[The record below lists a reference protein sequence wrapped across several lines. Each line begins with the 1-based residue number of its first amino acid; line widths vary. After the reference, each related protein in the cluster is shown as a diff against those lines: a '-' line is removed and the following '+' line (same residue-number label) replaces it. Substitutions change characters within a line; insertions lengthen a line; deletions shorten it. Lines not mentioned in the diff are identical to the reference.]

1 MAWKGAAHPGA
12 KQRDRDRD
20 EWILRLARECK
31 DRDVLWP
38 SRIQISIMSDADE
51 ASIYRS
57 VCRLRKEGRIVMAT
71 VKAGA
76 QNRLRVESVA

>member
-1 MAWKGAAHPGA
+1 MAWKGTAHPGA
-12 KQRDRDRD
+12 KQRDTQRDG
-20 EWILRLARECK
+20 WLLRLARECK
-31 DRDVLWP
+31 DKDVLWP

-57 VCRLRKEGRIVMAT
+57 FCRLRKEGRIVTTT
-71 VKAGA
+71 VKTGN